1 MITTMIT
8 ESSKKVYIS
17 PVAEFIVTDMDDVV
31 ADTLVSQSSITQGSQ
46 GVNEGQ
52 MNKGTSFD
60 TWDDEDEEDEGDL
73 EILSRSD
80 KVLKLFEDSPYN

>member
-1 MITTMIT
+1 MIT

-17 PVAEFIVTDMDDVV
+17 PVAEFILTDMEDVV
-31 ADTLVSQSSITQGSQ
+31 ADTLVSQSSIRQGSQ
-46 GVNEGQ
+46 TDFEGQ

-60 TWDDEDEEDEGDL
+60 SWDDEEDEGDL

>member
-1 MITTMIT
+1 MTTTMIT

-31 ADTLVSQSSITQGSQ
+31 ADTLVHQSSITQGSQ

-60 TWDDEDEEDEGDL
+60 SWDDEDDEGDL

>member
-1 MITTMIT
+1 MIT

-17 PVAEFIVTDMDDVV
+17 PVAEFIVTGMEDVV
-31 ADTLVSQSSITQGSQ
+31 ADTLVSQSSIRQGSQ
-46 GVNEGQ
+46 TDFEGQ

-60 TWDDEDEEDEGDL
+60 TWDDEEDEDEGDL

>member
-1 MITTMIT
+1 MIT

-17 PVAEFIVTDMDDVV
+17 PVAEFIVTGMEDVV

>member
-1 MITTMIT
+1 MTTTMIT

-17 PVAEFIVTDMDDVV
+17 PVAEFIVTDMEDVV

-60 TWDDEDEEDEGDL
+60 TWDDEEDEDDL

>member
-1 MITTMIT
+1 MIT

-17 PVAEFIVTDMDDVV
+17 PVAEFIVTGMEDVV
-31 ADTLVSQSSITQGSQ
+31 ADTLVHQSSIHQGSQ

-52 MNKGTSFD
+52 LNKGTSFD
-60 TWDDEDEEDEGDL
+60 TWDDEEDEGDL

>member
-1 MITTMIT
+1 MTTTMIT

-17 PVAEFIVTDMDDVV
+17 PVAEFIVTGMEDVV
-31 ADTLVSQSSITQGSQ
+31 ADTLVHQSSIRQD
-46 GVNEGQ
+46 VKLENEGA

-60 TWDDEDEEDEGDL
+60 TWDDEEDEGDL

>member
-1 MITTMIT
+1 MIT

-17 PVAEFIVTDMDDVV
+17 PVAEFIVTDLEDVV

-60 TWDDEDEEDEGDL
+60 SWDDEEDEGDL

>member
-17 PVAEFIVTDMDDVV
+17 PVAEFIVTGMEDVV
-31 ADTLVSQSSITQGSQ
+31 ADTLVHQSSITQGSQ
-46 GVNEGQ
+46 GVHEGQ

-60 TWDDEDEEDEGDL
+60 SWDDEEDEGDL

>member
-1 MITTMIT
+1 MIT

-17 PVAEFIVTDMDDVV
+17 PVAEFIVTGMEDVV
-31 ADTLVSQSSITQGSQ
+31 ADTLVSQSSIRQGSQ
-46 GVNEGQ
+46 TDFEGQ

-60 TWDDEDEEDEGDL
+60 SWDDEEDEGDL

>member
-1 MITTMIT
+1 MIT

-17 PVAEFIVTDMDDVV
+17 PVTEFIVTGMEDVV
-31 ADTLVSQSSITQGSQ
+31 ADTLVHQSSITQGSQ
-46 GVNEGQ
+46 GANEGQ

-60 TWDDEDEEDEGDL
+60 TGDDEEDEGDL

>member
-17 PVAEFIVTDMDDVV
+17 PVAEFIVTGMEDVV
-31 ADTLVSQSSITQGSQ
+31 ADTLVSQSSIRQGSQ
-46 GVNEGQ
+46 TDFEGQ

-60 TWDDEDEEDEGDL
+60 TWDDEEDEGDL

>member
-1 MITTMIT
+1 MTTTMIT

-17 PVAEFIVTDMDDVV
+17 PVAEFIVTGMEDVV
-31 ADTLVSQSSITQGSQ
+31 ADTLVHQSSITQGSQ

-60 TWDDEDEEDEGDL
+60 SWDDEEDEGDL